1 MSLVSLQA
9 VLKDKDDPTMMKLV
23 FANQTQDDIL
33 LEEDLDAVA
42 QDQRFSIHYLLSR
55 PKDGKY
61 AKGSVGRVTLSLIQ
75 EQCFGSSDT
84 TLCLLCGPQGMIDQA
99 CMPALD
105 KMGYAKDNIV
115 IF

>member
-1 MSLVSLQA
+1 MI
-9 VLKDKDDPTMMKLV
+9 KLI

-33 LEEDLDAVA
+33 LEQELDALA
-42 QDQRFSIHYLLSR
+42 QDQRFCIHYLLSR

-61 AKGSVGRVTLSLIQ
+61 EKGSVGRVTINLMK
-75 EQCFGSSDT
+75 EQLFGSSET
-84 TLCLLCGPQGMIDQA
+84 TLALLCGPQGMIDQA

-105 KMGYAKDNIV
+105 QLGYPKDNIV